1 MPLQVQSSDEVFA
14 AFKASKSNVA
24 MLLPNMYFQSKSFGG
39 LEVAM
44 ITMDEEAEVL
54 GFDMTVQTTLP
65 FGLVAAEL
73 ASQQDLKKEVYR
85 ATIIKTRYGVKA
97 V

>member
-1 MPLQVQSSDEVFA
+1 MPLQVQSSDEVLA

-24 MLLPNMYFQSKSFGG
+24 MLLPNMYFQSKSLGG

-65 FGLVAAEL
+65 LGLVAAEL

-85 ATIIKTRYGVKA
+85 ATIIKTS
-97 V
+97 